1 MHILSTH
8 IKKHNIKG
16 VVIVDG
22 ILISPRPKLSIQGR
36 RVYSEEYLQIAINK
50 WGKRD
55 VVEAMLNQKI
65 TLTL

>member
-1 MHILSTH
+1 VHILSTH

-16 VVIVDG
+16 VVIENG
-22 ILISPRPKLSIQGR
+22 ILVSPLPKLSIQGR

-50 WGKRD
+50 WGKPD